1 MHIIIG
7 IFEHIIIAG
16 IPIDIAAFMR
26 SQQSFIMSMAMPS
39 IGFMVQTM
47 PSAVISQVMVHII
60 IGIGI
65 GIPIM
70 PFIIMGFIGIPIIG
84 FIMLIIGFI
93 MLIMLIMGFI
103 GMFII
108 GFIMPLVGICIAGI
122 IVLESFVLEKGRL
135 FARP

>member
-84 FIMLIIGFI
+84 FIIPIIGF
-93 MLIMLIMGFI
+93 IMLIMGFI
-103 GMFII
+103 GMLII

>member
-7 IFEHIIIAG
+7 ILEHIIIAG

-26 SQQSFIMSMAMPS
+26 SQQSFIMSIAMPS

-47 PSAVISQVMVHII
+47 PSAVISQVIVHII

-65 GIPIM
+65 GMPIM
-70 PFIIMGFIGIPIIG
+70 PFIIIGFIGMLIIG

-93 MLIMLIMGFI
+93 I
-103 GMFII
+103 
-108 GFIMPLVGICIAGI
+108 PLVGICIAGI
-122 IVLESFVLEKGRL
+122 IVLTSFIIIVKKWCVLRGPSNGGRAGGSIVTRL
-135 FARP
+135 